1 MEIDNEINESAVVGS
16 TAVSSGSYGTSNTNQ
31 GNVAEDENEN
41 EFIPESDIN
50 DNDEGLDN
58 GLSDEVFD
66 DMF

>member
-1 MEIDNEINESAVVGS
+1 MEIDNEINESEVVGS

-31 GNVAEDENEN
+31 GNIAEDENEN

-50 DNDEGLDN
+50 DNDEDLDN